1 MVSDI
6 IHITYKHVKFSPNL
20 DIKVFLQDN
29 PILPG
34 NCESFDFVDRDLQH
48 IVTGELSK
56 KMINCGRVL
65 ITKKGISF
73 DEKRQKQT

>member
-6 IHITYKHVKFSPNL
+6 IHITHKHVKFSPNL

-48 IVTGELSK
+48 IVTGDLSR